1 MGRLRAASVLNT
13 DFSKKKIIQSVKK
26 CLKLKKLIQK
36 KKFKYENPYEK
47 KNTSSN
53 ILKIIKSLNLNN
65 ILTKEFKDLKF

>member
-1 MGRLRAASVLNT
+1 ML
-13 DFSKKKIIQSVKK
+13 KIK
-26 CLKLKKLIQK
+26 KKLIQK

>member
-13 DFSKKKIIQSVKK
+13 DFSKKKIIQSIKK

-47 KNTSSN
+47 KKY
-53 ILKIIKSLNLNN
+53 IFKYLKDNQIIK
-65 ILTKEFKDLKF
+65 FK